1 MESGFTFP
9 PEKCLVPSSMCHP
22 IFAMSPAD
30 IGTFRMEMSER
41 NGKHGRGINTGK
53 SMEEGNGMERRDGN
67 MTGPVPIKEEAKEG
81 TAINPILANA
91 SPREIVRSTFFFGGG
106 FQEILPLFPSTKAFK
121 AERILFTFKR

>member
-1 MESGFTFP
+1 MSFSTRVTGIALIEDIGIGPKPTMESGFPFP

-81 TAINPILANA
+81 TAINPTLANPNEG
-91 SPREIVRSTFFFGGG
+91 SG
-106 FQEILPLFPSTKAFK
+106 K
-121 AERILFTFKR
+121 